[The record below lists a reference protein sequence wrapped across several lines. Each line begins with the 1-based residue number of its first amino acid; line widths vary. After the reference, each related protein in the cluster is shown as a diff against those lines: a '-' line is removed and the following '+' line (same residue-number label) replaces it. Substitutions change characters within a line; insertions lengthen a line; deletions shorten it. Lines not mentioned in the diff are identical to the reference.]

1 MKSLALK
8 RGDTSP
14 ALRYAL
20 LPASVIL
27 TGATVVF
34 NMRPEGGGAAKVSRA
49 SAVIEV
55 ATGTPTVRYNWMP
68 ADTDTD
74 GSFEAEFEV
83 TYVDGTRETFP
94 GEGFIPIVIKE
105 DIA

>member
-1 MKSLALK
+1 MKSLILK

-34 NMRPEGGGAAKVSRA
+34 NMRPEDGVTPKVLRAA
-49 SAVIEV
+49 AVVET
-55 ATGTPTVRYNWMP
+55 ATGTPTVRYNW
-68 ADTDTD
+68 AAVDTDTA
-74 GSFEAEFEV
+74 GRFQGEFEV
-83 TYVDGTRETFP
+83 TYVDGAVETFP
-94 GEGFIPIVIKE
+94 SEGYITIEITE
-105 DIA
+105 DIG